1 MKKIRWGIVGPGKIA
16 NKFAIALKNV
26 ECAELVAVASTNK
39 ERGEA
44 FAKKYDIPY
53 SFCGY
58 DKLSE
63 SDIIDAVYIA
73 TPHSH
78 HNIVAELFLKKGKHV
93 LCEKPVCVNA
103 YQALK
108 LKECAKENGVF
119 LMEALWTRFLP
130 AINEAEK
137 IVNQGKIG
145 EILGIKADF
154 CFAMEPQANRIY
166 LNELAGGSLLDVGV
180 YGLHFA
186 AIFLGYT
193 PEKIIALANTD
204 GKVDIHT
211 NMLLKYKSGA
221 IANISSAIGLKKP
234 ATAYIYGTKGHI
246 SIPYFYGP
254 SELFVSTDN
263 GEEHIIRKS
272 IGDGFEE
279 QIIESCQCIANGKL
293 ESEILPLD
301 KSILILKQM
310 DEIRSQIGITYPFE
324 GERKI

>member
-1 MKKIRWGIVGPGKIA
+1 
-16 NKFAIALKNV
+16 
-26 ECAELVAVASTNK
+26 
-39 ERGEA
+39 
-44 FAKKYDIPY
+44 
-53 SFCGY
+53 
-58 DKLSE
+58 
-63 SDIIDAVYIA
+63 
-73 TPHSH
+73 
-78 HNIVAELFLKKGKHV
+78 
-93 LCEKPVCVNA
+93 
-103 YQALK
+103 
-108 LKECAKENGVF
+108 
-119 LMEALWTRFLP
+119 MEALWTRFLP

-254 SELFVSTDN
+254 TELFISTDN

-293 ESEILPLD
+293 ESDILPLD
-301 KSILILKQM
+301 KSISILKQM

-324 GERKI
+324 CESDI